1 LKLIATTSV
10 TSRNP
15 DVLDEH
21 FYETPRAFE
30 QDVHHYDNYSR
41 SGPKI
46 FVGEYAAQEGRP
58 VPDLNAALGDA
69 AWLTGLERNADLVI
83 LESYAPMFT
92 NINPGASQWPT
103 NLIGYDALH
112 SYGSPSYYAK
122 MMFGQNTG
130 DVVLPTTLTTKG
142 GSKFA
147 ESVTRNSQS
156 GTIYVKAVNA
166 AGSVQKVHIILDGI
180 TGVSSAEATVLTSTS
195 PQDTNT
201 LTEPKKVAPMTTTA
215 SVSGNFEFS
224 FAPYAVTVL
233 TIQTH

>member
-1 LKLIATTSV
+1 
-10 TSRNP
+10 
-15 DVLDEH
+15 
-21 FYETPRAFE
+21 
-30 QDVHHYDNYSR
+30 
-41 SGPKI
+41 
-46 FVGEYAAQEGRP
+46 
-58 VPDLNAALGDA
+58 
-69 AWLTGLERNADLVI
+69 
-83 LESYAPMFT
+83 
-92 NINPGASQWPT
+92 
-103 NLIGYDALH
+103 
-112 SYGSPSYYAK
+112 

-166 AGSVQKVHIILDGI
+166 AGSVQKVHIRLDGI
-180 TGVSSAEATVLTSTS
+180 TGVSSQAEATVLTSTS

-224 FAPYAVTVL
+224 FAPYSVTVL